1 MDIQLTEEQEL
12 LRSSI
17 QRFLREQYDFDER
30 RKIVAT
36 DEGWSRRHWRSFA
49 ELGLC
54 AAPFQESSGGLG
66 GGSLATMIVMQEF
79 GRNLVVEPYF
89 ETVVLA
95 GGLIEDVASPEQC
108 QAFLPK
114 IMEGETIW
122 ALAWAEGRSRYDFNS
137 VTTTARRQGDKFIL
151 SGTKAAVVGAPWADK
166 LIVSARTSG
175 GPRDRFGVSLFVVD
189 RHSVNLHLQSFKTI
203 DGRRAAELTLMD
215 VEVPASRLLGT
226 EGEGVAALEAC
237 RDRAIAAL
245 CAEAVGAMSVLNS
258 ATLEYSKARKQ
269 FGVALGTF
277 QVLQHRMVDMFIAL
291 EEAISLTQHLN
302 LSLATQEPDG
312 SKLASGAKSKVGYA
326 ARFVSEQAVQLHG
339 GMGMSDELNVGH
351 YFKRISAINVQFG
364 DPAYHLMRY
373 AQLSLSSVQRSKSNT
388 APRPEVNNDRS
399 RNRLD
404 CSHPYWQGLQGRPQ

>member
-36 DEGWSRRHWRSFA
+36 DEGWSRRHWKSFA

-95 GGLIEDVASPEQC
+95 GGLIEDVGSAEQRET
-108 QAFLPK
+108 FLPK
-114 IMEGETIW
+114 IMEGDAIW
-122 ALAWAEGRSRYDFNS
+122 ALAWAEGRSRYDFNN
-137 VTTTARRQGDKFIL
+137 VTTTARRQGNKFVL

-175 GPRDRFGVSLFVVD
+175 GPRDRDGVSLFVVD
-189 RHSVNLHLQSFKTI
+189 RHSANLHLQGFKTI
-203 DGRRAAELTLMD
+203 DGRRAAELTLMN
-215 VEVPASRLLGT
+215 VEVPASQMLGS
-226 EGEGVAALEAC
+226 EGEGVVALEAT
-237 RDRAIAAL
+237 RNRAIAAL
-245 CAEAVGAMSVLNS
+245 CAEAVGAMAELNS
-258 ATLEYSKARKQ
+258 ATLEYSKTRKQ

-291 EEAISLTQHLN
+291 EESISLTQHLN
-302 LSLATQEPDG
+302 LTLASKEADG
-312 SKLASGAKSKVGYA
+312 SKLASGAKTKVGYA
-326 ARFVSEQAVQLHG
+326 ARFVAEQAVQLHG

-351 YFKRISAINVQFG
+351 YFKRISSINVQFG

-373 AQLSLSSVQRSKSNT
+373 AQQS
-388 APRPEVNNDRS
+388 
-399 RNRLD
+399 
-404 CSHPYWQGLQGRPQ
+404 

>member
-36 DEGWSRRHWRSFA
+36 DEGWSRRHWKSFA

-79 GRNLVVEPYF
+79 GRSLVVEPYF

-95 GGLIEDVASPEQC
+95 GGLIEDVASPEQR
-108 QAFLPK
+108 QEFLPN
-114 IMEGETIW
+114 IMEGEAIW
-122 ALAWAEGRSRYDFNS
+122 ALAWAEGRSRYDFNN
-137 VTTTARRQGDKFIL
+137 VTTAARRQGDKFVL

-175 GPRDRFGVSLFVVD
+175 GPRDRVGVSLFVVD
-189 RHSVNLHLQSFKTI
+189 RHSPNLHLQSFKTI

-215 VEVPASRLLGT
+215 VEVPVSQVLGI
-226 EGEGVAALEAC
+226 EGEGVVALEAC

-269 FGVALGTF
+269 FGVALGSF

-291 EEAISLTQHLN
+291 EESISLTQHLN
-302 LSLATQEPDG
+302 LSLAAHEPNG
-312 SKLASGAKSKVGYA
+312 SKLASGAKSKVGNA
-326 ARFVSEQAVQLHG
+326 ARFVAEQAVQLHG

-351 YFKRISAINVQFG
+351 YFKRINSINVQFG
-364 DPAYHLMRY
+364 DPTYHLMRY
-373 AQLSLSSVQRSKSNT
+373 AQQN
-388 APRPEVNNDRS
+388 
-399 RNRLD
+399 
-404 CSHPYWQGLQGRPQ
+404 

>member
-17 QRFLREQYDFDER
+17 QRFLREQYDFDQR

-36 DEGWSRRHWRSFA
+36 DEGWSRRHWKSFA

-95 GGLIEDVASPEQC
+95 GGLIEDVASPEQRE
-108 QAFLPK
+108 ALLPK
-114 IMEGETIW
+114 IMEGEAIW
-122 ALAWAEGRSRYDFNS
+122 TLAWAEGRSRYDFNN
-137 VTTTARRQGDKFIL
+137 VTTTARRQGDKFVL

-175 GPRDRFGVSLFVVD
+175 GPRDRDGVSLFVVD
-189 RHSVNLHLQSFKTI
+189 RHSANLHLQGFKTI
-203 DGRRAAELTLMD
+203 DGRRAAELTLMN
-215 VEVPASRLLGT
+215 VEVPAGQLLGR
-226 EGEGVAALEAC
+226 EGGGVAALEAC

-258 ATLEYSKARKQ
+258 ATLEYSKTRKQ

-302 LSLATQEPDG
+302 LSLAAREPNG

-326 ARFVSEQAVQLHG
+326 AKFVAEQAVQLHG

-351 YFKRISAINVQFG
+351 YFKRISSLNVQFG
-364 DPAYHLMRY
+364 DPTYHLMRY
-373 AQLSLSSVQRSKSNT
+373 AQQT
-388 APRPEVNNDRS
+388 
-399 RNRLD
+399 
-404 CSHPYWQGLQGRPQ
+404 

>member
-30 RKIVAT
+30 RKIVAS
-36 DEGWSRRHWRSFA
+36 DEGWSRRHWKSFS

-54 AAPFQESSGGLG
+54 AAPFKESSGGLG
-66 GGSLATMIVMQEF
+66 GGSIATMIVMQEF

-95 GGLIEDVASPEQC
+95 GGLIEDVGSAEQRE
-108 QAFLPK
+108 ALLPN
-114 IMEGETIW
+114 IMEGDAIW
-122 ALAWAEGRSRYDFNS
+122 AVAWAEGRSRYDFNN
-137 VTTTARRQGDKFIL
+137 VTTTARREGDNFVL

-175 GPRDRFGVSLFVVD
+175 EARDRFGVSLFVVD
-189 RHSVNLHLQSFKTI
+189 RHSANLHLQGFKTV
-203 DGRRAAELTLMD
+203 DGRRAAELTLMN
-215 VEVPASRLLGT
+215 VEVPASQLLGL
-226 EGEGVAALEAC
+226 EGWGVTALEAC
-237 RDRAIAAL
+237 RDRAIGAL

-258 ATLEYSKARKQ
+258 ATLEYSKTRKQ

-291 EEAISLTQHLN
+291 EEALSLTQHLN
-302 LSLATQEPDG
+302 LSLATQEPNG

-326 ARFVSEQAVQLHG
+326 ARFVAEQAVQLHG

-351 YFKRISAINVQFG
+351 YFKRISSINVQFG
-364 DPAYHLMRY
+364 DPTYHLMQY
-373 AQLSLSSVQRSKSNT
+373 AQQS
-388 APRPEVNNDRS
+388 
-399 RNRLD
+399 
-404 CSHPYWQGLQGRPQ
+404 

>member
-30 RKIVAT
+30 RKIVST
-36 DEGWSRRHWRSFA
+36 DEGWSRRHWKAFA

-95 GGLIEDVASPEQC
+95 GGLIEDVASPEQRE
-108 QAFLPK
+108 ALLPK
-114 IMEGETIW
+114 IMEGEAIW
-122 ALAWAEGRSRYDFNS
+122 AVAWAEGRSRYDFNN
-137 VTTTARRQGDKFIL
+137 VTTTARRQGGSFVL
-151 SGTKAAVVGAPWADK
+151 SGSKAAVVGAPWADK

-175 GPRDRFGVSLFVVD
+175 GPHDRDGVSLFVVD
-189 RHSVNLHLQSFKTI
+189 SRSANLHLQSFKTI
-203 DGRRAAELTLMD
+203 DGRRAAELTLMN
-215 VEVPASRLLGT
+215 VEVPAGQLLGR

-237 RDRAIAAL
+237 RERAIAAL

-258 ATLEYSKARKQ
+258 ATLEYSKTRKQ

-302 LSLATQEPDG
+302 LSLAAQESNG
-312 SKLASGAKSKVGYA
+312 SKLASGTKSKVGYA
-326 ARFVSEQAVQLHG
+326 ARFVAEQAVQLHG

-351 YFKRISAINVQFG
+351 YFKRISSINIQFG
-364 DPAYHLMRY
+364 DPSYHLMRY
-373 AQLSLSSVQRSKSNT
+373 AQQS
-388 APRPEVNNDRS
+388 
-399 RNRLD
+399 
-404 CSHPYWQGLQGRPQ
+404 

>member
-36 DEGWSRRHWRSFA
+36 DEGWSRRHWKSFA

-95 GGLIEDVASPEQC
+95 GGLIEDVASPEQRE
-108 QAFLPK
+108 ALLPK
-114 IMEGETIW
+114 IMEGEAIW
-122 ALAWAEGRSRYDFNS
+122 TLAWAEGRSRYDFNN
-137 VTTTARRQGDKFIL
+137 VTTTARRQGDKFVL

-175 GPRDRFGVSLFVVD
+175 GPRDRDGVSLFVVD
-189 RHSVNLHLQSFKTI
+189 RHSANLHLQGFKTI
-203 DGRRAAELTLMD
+203 DGRRAAELTLMN
-215 VEVPASRLLGT
+215 VEVPAGQLLGR
-226 EGEGVAALEAC
+226 EGGGVAALEAC

-258 ATLEYSKARKQ
+258 ATLEYSKTRKQ

-302 LSLATQEPDG
+302 LSLAAREPNG

-326 ARFVSEQAVQLHG
+326 AKFVAEQAVQLHG

-351 YFKRISAINVQFG
+351 YFKRISSLNVQFG
-364 DPAYHLMRY
+364 DPTYHLMRY
-373 AQLSLSSVQRSKSNT
+373 AQQT
-388 APRPEVNNDRS
+388 
-399 RNRLD
+399 
-404 CSHPYWQGLQGRPQ
+404 